1 MSNVFDNY
9 GEKFI
14 SVNRQN
20 IESVLKTDFKDYV
33 LGETVGEILKEMIS
47 FAEDNHGFLCAVTSV
62 GISKHIIY
70 MLFYTYHD
78 MRLRVGLEY
87 SKCQCGWNGTVAN
100 PLVPYLY
107 ETLDNRFTILNELKN
122 KISFLNCPICNQ
134 PLNRPAI
141 WLQTDK

>member
-47 FAEDNHGFLCAVTSV
+47 FAVN
-62 GISKHIIY
+62 I
-70 MLFYTYHD
+70 LFIC
-78 MRLRVGLEY
+78 Y
-87 SKCQCGWNGTVAN
+87 S
-100 PLVPYLY
+100 
-107 ETLDNRFTILNELKN
+107 TLTM
-122 KISFLNCPICNQ
+122 
-134 PLNRPAI
+134 
-141 WLQTDK
+141 T